1 MSLAPQELENTA
13 SKYASDAI
21 KFDSQGARGMAIAHY
36 QQAIDALVKLLQL
49 YPNSKLNQIYKER
62 CNSYHNRINA
72 LQQAHGVEPAVDPK
86 ASDAEQKQSVK
97 RQEDENDFED
107 LVMKEKPDVTWA
119 EVIGLDDAK
128 NALRESIVY
137 PTKRPDLFPLGWPKG
152 MLLYGP
158 PGTGKTTIAFLVA
171 KQFGYD
177 MIGLNA
183 SDVRSKSRINEILT
197 PVLGNVSVL
206 GMPMIFVDEVDGI
219 HGRGDYGGAAA
230 LVDILKEPTVPIVLA
245 ANNDALEKMKN
256 IKKVV
261 KTISFK
267 KIPPRLLR
275 VYLENILKKENAK
288 LSPGSLIKV
297 IDKSRGD
304 IRSMINLTQSF
315 VTGFNPQTENSFEK
329 INVEDGVNAF
339 FKSNSI
345 EEARVVLYSM
355 QIDPREKINAFYSSI
370 ITSDLDNP
378 TLAKYLKIISKTDML
393 YGKIMKTQNWRLLR
407 YLNDILITLYQND
420 DRIRYSKYNLSQIG
434 RASWR
439 ERVEIS
445 VVAESL
451 KKKMN

>member
-1 MSLAPQELENTA
+1 MWSEKYRPQII
-13 SKYASDAI
+13 SDMVGNEEPRAAI
-21 KFDSQGARGMAIAHY
+21 MEWFAKWKKGTKPLL
-36 QQAIDALVKLLQL
+36 LV
-49 YPNSKLNQIYKER
+49 
-62 CNSYHNRINA
+62 
-72 LQQAHGVEPAVDPK
+72 
-86 ASDAEQKQSVK
+86 
-97 RQEDENDFED
+97 
-107 LVMKEKPDVTWA
+107 
-119 EVIGLDDAK
+119 
-128 NALRESIVY
+128 
-137 PTKRPDLFPLGWPKG
+137 
-152 MLLYGP
+152 GP
-158 PGTGKTTIAFLVA
+158 PGIGKTTMAFLVA

-183 SDVRSKSRINEILT
+183 SDVRSKSRINEILN

-206 GMPMIFVDEVDGI
+206 GTPMIFVDEVDGI

-230 LVDILKEPTVPIVLA
+230 LVEILKEPTVPIILA

-261 KTISFK
+261 KTIPFK

-275 VYLENILKKENAK
+275 IYLENILKKENAK

-315 VTGFNPQTENSFEK
+315 VTGFNPQTENSFET

-339 FKSNSI
+339 FKANSF
-345 EEARVVLYSM
+345 EEARIVLYSM

-370 ITSDLDNP
+370 ITSDLDNS
-378 TLAKYLKIISKTDML
+378 TLAKYLKIISKADML

-420 DRIRYSKYNLSQIG
+420 DRIRYSKYNLSWPLLNRIRWDGAKLKSLSSIMAKKLHLSSSAFVAIGLPYVLFCIKNKTLELELQETFGDIIEKEMDQI
-434 RASWR
+434 S
-439 ERVEIS
+439 
-445 VVAESL
+445 
-451 KKKMN
+451 